1 MDSSSTPSLLPIF
14 RSRQQAE
21 LLALLLGD
29 PALELSL
36 SDLAT
41 RLSIPYA
48 SVHREIERAEM
59 SGVLRSRRIGNMR
72 LVRAET
78 ASPYFDGLSAVL
90 TKAFGVPAVLAAAL
104 TGSAGI
110 SSAFVFGSWAAQ
122 YLGDASEQPVQD
134 IDVLVLGEPD
144 RDDLYGRVE
153 PLSERLGRPVQVTIR
168 SADWLTTGEGSFHD
182 TVAGRP
188 MVRIALD
195 DPDSGR

>member
-29 PALELSL
+29 PEVELSL

-48 SVHREIERAEM
+48 SVHREIERAEV

-90 TKAFGVPAVLAAAL
+90 TRAFGVPAVLATAL
-104 TGSAGI
+104 KGIAGI
-110 SSAFVFGSWAAQ
+110 DAAFIFGSWAAQ
-122 YLGDASEQPVQD
+122 YLGAVGEHPVQD

-144 RDDLYGRVE
+144 RDHLYDRVE

-168 SADWLTTGEGSFHD
+168 SADWLDTGEGSFHD
-182 TVAGRP
+182 TLAGRP
-188 MVRIALD
+188 MMGIPLD
-195 DPDSGR
+195 DPISRR